1 MRLGVRE
8 CVDVC
13 FKALANTKIGNHIFQ
28 KGEPVIYFDTVTTS
42 ELTGESTT
50 VYANGGR
57 GNARLIAWDC

>member
-8 CVDVC
+8 CVDVV
-13 FKALANTKIGNHIFQ
+13 FKALSNTKIGNHVFK

-50 VYANGGR
+50 VYAQG
-57 GNARLIAWDC
+57 